1 MEPDKIACRKMK
13 FKLDLRRITCHHK
26 ERIGEELINSHIL
39 KDRPEKRWVGIF
51 PEGIFTIL
59 KITGFNIQ
67 AFETGEK
74 CLAEIG
80 SDKPVIAFI
89 DFHLDS
95 VHKKAMNGV
104 KLMRKLKAL
113 APKCE
118 CVMISDDNKVQF
130 VDNALTTG
138 NFSFI
143 KKNEKVLNHL
153 TAAVLDTTNP
163 FEAMIQRFDVAAQI
177 LGLEPD
183 VYEIMKN
190 PSKLIEVNL
199 PIKMDNGHIQVFEGY
214 RVIHSTAL
222 GPSKGGIRYS
232 PAVDADEVK
241 ALAAWMTWKCA
252 IADIPYGGAKG
263 GINCDPSKM
272 TVGELER
279 LTRAY
284 TAAMSDIFGVDK
296 DIPAPDMNTGPREMA
311 WIVDEFSK
319 LKGGF
324 TPGIVTGK
332 PLFLGGSLGRVEA
345 TGRGVMTSA
354 LEAMIKMKMK
364 PEKCKAAVQG
374 FGNVGSISAKHFEAQ
389 GIKVVGISDH
399 TGAFHNSKGIDIAK
413 AMAYHNANKGL
424 LQGFKGGEL
433 ISNEDLLELSVE
445 VLAPCAT
452 ENQITAANAGRIK
465 AKLIVEGANGPSTA
479 GADEILHDKG
489 VVVIPDILANGGGVT
504 VSYFE
509 WVQNRTGYYYSE
521 DEINKRADRWMRQAF
536 ANVWNVSQQ
545 HKVSM
550 RIAAYI
556 FALEK
561 VATAIRS
568 RGAF

>member
-1 MEPDKIACRKMK
+1 MAITTISKKSKAAKQSSENRKQ
-13 FKLDLRRITCHHK
+13 
-26 ERIGEELINSHIL
+26 LIYVIEDNAMQREIL
-39 KDRPEKRWVGIF
+39 KDYLKEKIKAV
-51 PEGIFTIL
+51 E
-59 KITGFNIQ
+59 IQ
-67 AFETGEK
+67 TFETGEK
-74 CLAEIG
+74 CFASMG
-80 SDKPVIAFI
+80 KAQPTIAFI
-89 DFHLDS
+89 DYNLNS
-95 VHKKAMNGV
+95 VNKKAMDGAKV
-104 KLMRKLKAL
+104 LKKLKGL
-113 APKCE
+113 VPKCE
-118 CVMISDDNKVQF
+118 CIMISDTEKVEAVEKSLNSGKF
-130 VDNALTTG
+130 N
-138 NFSFI
+138 FI
-143 KKNEKVLNHL
+143 KKSEHSL
-153 TAAVLDTTNP
+153 TQATAVVKDTTNP
-163 FEAMIQRFDVAAQI
+163 FQAMIQRFDEAAHI
-177 LGLEPD
+177 LGLEAD
-183 VYEIMKN
+183 VYNIMKN

-199 PIKMDNGHIQVFEGY
+199 PIKMDNGEIHVFEGY

-232 PAVDADEVK
+232 SAVDADEVK

-263 GINCDPSKM
+263 GINCEPSKM
-272 TVGELER
+272 SVGELER

-284 TAAMSDIFGVDK
+284 TAAMADIFGVDK

-354 LEAMIKMKMK
+354 LEALYKMKMK
-364 PEKCKAAVQG
+364 PDKCKAAVQG
-374 FGNVGSISAKHFEAQ
+374 FGNVGSISAKHFAAQ
-389 GIKVVGISDH
+389 GIKVVAISDH
-399 TGAFHNSKGIDIAK
+399 TGAFYNPKGIDIAK
-413 AMAYHNANKGL
+413 AIAYRDSNNGVLK
-424 LQGFKGGEL
+424 GFKGGDL
-433 ISNEDLLELSVE
+433 ITNEELLELNVE
-445 VLAPCAT
+445 ILAPCAM

-479 GADEILHDKG
+479 GADEILHKKG
-489 VVVIPDILANGGGVT
+489 IVVIPDILANGGGVT

-521 DEINKRADRWMRQAF
+521 EEINKRADRWMIKAF
-536 ANVWNVSQQ
+536 ENVWKVSQE

-556 FALEK
+556 FALKK

-568 RGAF
+568 RGSY